1 MVNAESRRGRG
12 PSPHKTAQTR
22 QAVARAALELFIE
35 QGYRGTPMSDVAE
48 RAGVAKGTV
57 YRYFADKQA
66 LFAGVISDVLDDRV
80 AALRAAEPGQGESL
94 RNFLNRV
101 VTPLLATVEGSPWMG
116 LIRLV
121 MTEGRESPEVAAI
134 YRERV
139 LDPVAEQ
146 IRRWAH
152 AAAERGE
159 IDSDALERV
168 PLLML
173 SPAVLATMWT
183 GLYPD
188 EPMSIAATFE
198 SFLDLALGPGSAGDR
213 SDPAQSSDPGSRQP

>member
-1 MVNAESRRGRG
+1 MADADGRRGRG

-22 QAVARAALELFIE
+22 QAVAHAALELFIE
-35 QGYRGTPMSDVAE
+35 QGYRGTPVSDVAK

-57 YRYFADKQA
+57 YRHFEDKQA
-66 LFAGVISDVLDDRV
+66 LFAAVISDVLDHRV
-80 AALRAAEPGQGESL
+80 AALKAAEPDEGESL
-94 RNFLNRV
+94 RDFLSRV

-121 MTEGRESPEVAAI
+121 MTEGRESPDVAAV
-134 YRERV
+134 YRVRV

-146 IRRWAH
+146 IRRWVH
-152 AAAERGE
+152 GAAERGE
-159 IDSDALERV
+159 IDSDALDRV

-173 SPAVLATMWT
+173 SPAILATMWS

-198 SFLDLALGPGSAGDR
+198 SFLDLALGH
-213 SDPAQSSDPGSRQP
+213 SRRT

>member
-1 MVNAESRRGRG
+1 MADIDGRRSRG
-12 PSPHKTAQTR
+12 PSPQKTAQTR
-22 QAVARAALELFIE
+22 QALGDAALELFIE
-35 QGYRGTPMSDVAE
+35 QGYRGTPVGDVAA

-57 YRYFADKQA
+57 YRHFADKQA
-66 LFAGVISDVLDDRV
+66 LFAGVIGDVLDSRV
-80 AALRAAEPGQGESL
+80 AALRAAHPDEGESL
-94 RNFLNRV
+94 RGFLSRV

-146 IRRWAH
+146 IRQWAK
-152 AAAERGE
+152 AAEERGE
-159 IDSDALERV
+159 IDSDALQRM
-168 PLLML
+168 PLLLL
-173 SPAVLATMWT
+173 SPAILATMWS

-198 SFLDLALGPGSAGDR
+198 SFADLIFGGGS
-213 SDPAQSSDPGSRQP
+213 P

>member
-1 MVNAESRRGRG
+1 MADTDGRRSRG

-22 QAVARAALELFIE
+22 QALVRAALELFIE
-35 QGYRGTPMSDVAE
+35 KGYRGTPVSEVAE

-57 YRYFADKQA
+57 YRHFADKQA
-66 LFAGVISDVLDDRV
+66 LFAGVIGDVLDGRV
-80 AALRAAEPGQGESL
+80 AALRAAQPDDGESL
-94 RNFLNRV
+94 RGFLSRV
-101 VTPLLATVEGSPWMG
+101 VTPVLATVEGSPWMG

-146 IRRWAH
+146 IRQWAK
-152 AAAERGE
+152 AAEERGE
-159 IDSDALERV
+159 IDSDALQRV
-168 PLLML
+168 PLLLL
-173 SPAVLATMWT
+173 SPAILATMWS

-198 SFLDLALGPGSAGDR
+198 NHLDLIFGGGSTT
-213 SDPAQSSDPGSRQP
+213 

>member
-1 MVNAESRRGRG
+1 MVDAEGRRSRG
-12 PSPHKTAQTR
+12 PSPQKTAQTR
-22 QAVARAALELFIE
+22 QALVRAALELFIE
-35 QGYRGTPMSDVAE
+35 QGYRGTPVSDVAA

-57 YRYFADKQA
+57 YRHFADKQA
-66 LFAGVISDVLDDRV
+66 LFAGVMGDVLDDRV
-80 AALRAAEPGQGESL
+80 AALRAAEPDDGESL
-94 RNFLNRV
+94 RDFLSRV
-101 VTPLLATVEGSPWMG
+101 VTPVLATVEGSPWLG

-139 LDPVAEQ
+139 LDPIAEQ
-146 IRRWAH
+146 IRHWAR

-159 IDSDALERV
+159 IHRDPLQQA
-168 PLLML
+168 PLLLL
-173 SPAVLATMWT
+173 SPAILATMWS

-198 SFLDLALGPGSAGDR
+198 NFLDLVFGGR
-213 SDPAQSSDPGSRQP
+213 SKT

>member
-1 MVNAESRRGRG
+1 VAEHRRSRG
-12 PSPHKTAQTR
+12 PSTHKTAQTR

-35 QGYRGTPMSDVAE
+35 RGYRATRIGDVAE

-57 YRYFADKQA
+57 YLHFADKQT
-66 LFAGVISDVLDDRV
+66 LFAGVIGDVLDERISALK
-80 AALRAAEPGQGESL
+80 AAQPREGESL
-94 RNFLNRV
+94 RQFLSRT
-101 VTPLLATVEGSPWMG
+101 VTPMLATVEGSPWLG

-139 LDPVAEQ
+139 LDPVAGQ
-146 IRRWAH
+146 IRRWAQ

-159 IDSDALERV
+159 IDDAALQRV
-168 PLLML
+168 PLLLL
-173 SPAVLATMWT
+173 SPAILATMWS

-198 SFLDLALGPGSAGDR
+198 SFLDLVFGQLTEIGKDNP
-213 SDPAQSSDPGSRQP
+213 